1 MRGTWSSYFLN
12 TDGVI
17 LVVDSTDRER
27 APLVREE
34 LGKLLTNE
42 ELKQACILVFANK
55 QDLREAMTAAEISE
69 HLQLHAIRTH
79 EVLLA
84 SRIHSQPVLRVSIS
98 LPLVFRPSVPPS
110 PSIHPSSS
118 LFILVLCLNL
128 SLHPCY
134 CCRAAPS
141 IAPPFRASISTA
153 TFSTKR
159 FPKAE
164 VSE

>member
-27 APLVREE
+27 APIVRAE
-34 LGKLLTNE
+34 LGKLLLNE

-79 EVLLA
+79 EVSGTDPPKPTAECRSEMLA
-84 SRIHSQPVLRVSIS
+84 EL
-98 LPLVFRPSVPPS
+98 
-110 PSIHPSSS
+110 
-118 LFILVLCLNL
+118 
-128 SLHPCY
+128 
-134 CCRAAPS
+134 
-141 IAPPFRASISTA
+141 
-153 TFSTKR
+153 
-159 FPKAE
+159 E
-164 VSE
+164 WG